1 MSQDMRGLSLCGF
14 PHHARLA
21 MVRLRVVNTQAY
33 RELDVGSI
41 HSMKR
46 YEMSRNVV
54 VTGATSGIGEACV
67 DLFAAQGA
75 HILGLGRTE
84 DKLAALK
91 HKYGDRFTALHFDL
105 VDADASEIAAQVHEA
120 TGGELHGLV
129 NGAGIITSGSI
140 EETSNQALEHMLQIN
155 LVAPFA
161 LTRELLPQLRRA
173 EDASIVNIS
182 SVSGLRPYP
191 NLSSYCISKAALDQM
206 TRCMAIELAPEKIRV
221 NAINPGVVV
230 SQLHRRGG
238 MDEAEYEA
246 FLERGAQTHPIGR
259 VGQVDEIAKLI
270 AYLLSEDAG
279 WMTGETISI
288 DGGRHLTSAR

>member
-1 MSQDMRGLSLCGF
+1 MS
-14 PHHARLA
+14 A
-21 MVRLRVVNTQAY
+21 TY
-33 RELDVGSI
+33 
-41 HSMKR
+41 
-46 YEMSRNVV
+46 VV

-67 DLFAAQGA
+67 HLLVSQGV
-75 HILGLGRTE
+75 HVLGLGRSQA
-84 DKLAALK
+84 KLDALGER
-91 HKYGDRFTALHFDL
+91 HGELFTPLCFDL
-105 VDADASEIAAQVHEA
+105 ATADAAKIAREVASA
-120 TGGELHGLV
+120 TGGVLHGLV
-129 NGAGIITSGSI
+129 NGAGIIASGSI
-140 EETSNQALEHMLQIN
+140 EETSNEALQEMLEIN

-161 LTRELLPQLRRA
+161 LTRELLGQLRA
-173 EDASIVNIS
+173 APNASVVNIS

-230 SQLHRRGG
+230 SELHRRGG
-238 MDEAEYEA
+238 MDDAQYAA
-246 FLERGAQTHPIGR
+246 FLERGAKTHPIGR
-259 VGQVDEIAKLI
+259 VGNVDEIAKLI